1 MPNLKQVDLG
11 TALDEKEIDGQIYPA
26 VVENQND
33 YIIHNYEELLEQLKS
48 LKMEARINT
57 RPFKEPVF
65 YKDYNA
71 LAIVIKIVEAKL
83 QRDK

>member
-1 MPNLKQVDLG
+1 MSNLKQVDLG
-11 TALDEKEIDGQIYPA
+11 TALDEKETDGQIYPA
-26 VVENQND
+26 VAKNRND

>member
-11 TALDEKEIDGQIYPA
+11 TALDEKEIDSQIYPA
-26 VVENQND
+26 VAKNHND

-71 LAIVIKIVEAKL
+71 LAIVIKIVEERYNESK
-83 QRDK
+83 